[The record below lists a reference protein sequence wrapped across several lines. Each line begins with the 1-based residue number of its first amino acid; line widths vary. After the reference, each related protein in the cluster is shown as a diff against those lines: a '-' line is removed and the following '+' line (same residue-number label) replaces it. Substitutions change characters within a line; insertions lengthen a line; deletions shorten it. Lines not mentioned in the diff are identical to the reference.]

1 MSGTASGGAPSWAAP
16 VSPEELLAAA
26 EQLLTSSVPGLG
38 SLWPRA
44 CALLIRLALEVSLD
58 RYWARVLPAAA
69 TIGMRQQLLMLPLY
83 TSDEAAS
90 LAREAWL
97 GLAGA
102 AHHHAY
108 ELAPTAAELRGWHT
122 SVGRLGELLLSSD
135 ATVG

>member
-1 MSGTASGGAPSWAAP
+1 VSGTGTGPASSEAAP

-26 EQLLTSSVPGLG
+26 EQLLTSPVPGLG
-38 SLWPRA
+38 SLRPRA
-44 CALLIRLALEVSLD
+44 CALLIRLALVVSLD

-108 ELAPTAAELRGWHT
+108 ELAPTAAELRGWHS
-122 SVGRLGELLLSSD
+122 SVGRLGELLRRRE
-135 ATVG
+135 